1 MVIAGSWSARRIR
14 RSRTSGAWWDML
26 GIWRIWRIWRIRRI
40 GRGSRSHANLTEI
53 TGAPGQTLASA
64 TADDA
69 ASARA
74 HTYNLPSF
82 EAFFRQHE
90 RDIFGYLWRLTG
102 DEQAA
107 YDLSQETFVRA
118 WQHFDRIATYERPGG
133 WLFRVA
139 TNLAL
144 TYQKRAMAPVG
155 AAQPFS
161 SGNDPSTSDPA
172 WRLAESEAI
181 RATLLALPPQQ
192 RAALVLREVCGFSC
206 AEVAEMLGVT
216 LAAAKMTLSRGRNA
230 FRARYTGEEQRS

>member
-1 MVIAGSWSARRIR
+1 MVIAGSWSAWRLR
-14 RSRTSGAWWDML
+14 RSRAIGARWSIA
-26 GIWRIWRIWRIRRI
+26 GIGRI
-40 GRGSRSHANLTEI
+40 GRALWRNADLTEI
-53 TGAPGQTLASA
+53 TGAPEHTLASA
-64 TADDA
+64 SSADADVADARHDA
-69 ASARA
+69 ASARQ
-74 HTYNLPSF
+74 LPSF
-82 EAFFRQHE
+82 EAFFRRHE
-90 RDIFGYLWRLTG
+90 RDIFGYLWRMTG

-118 WQHFDRIATYERPGG
+118 WQHFDRIASYERPGG

-144 TYQKRAMAPVG
+144 THQKRAAAPVG

-161 SGNDPSTSDPA
+161 MGDDPSISDPA

-206 AEVAEMLGVT
+206 AEVAEALGIT
-216 LAAAKMTLSRGRNA
+216 LAAAKMTLSRGREA
-230 FRARYTGEEQRS
+230 FRARYTREEQQP

>member
-1 MVIAGSWSARRIR
+1 MVIAGSWSARGIR
-14 RSRTSGAWWDML
+14 RSPTPGARWEL
-26 GIWRIWRIWRIRRI
+26 WRSTRVPWRD
-40 GRGSRSHANLTEI
+40 ADPTEI
-53 TGAPGQTLASA
+53 TGAPEQTLASA
-64 TADDA
+64 PADGAVETDDA
-69 ASARA
+69 ASARQ
-74 HTYNLPSF
+74 LPTF

-90 RDIFGYLWRLTG
+90 RDIFGYLWRMTG

-144 TYQKRAMAPVG
+144 TYQKRAAAPVG

-161 SGNDPSTSDPA
+161 VGNDPSISDPA

-206 AEVAEMLGVT
+206 AEVAEALGIT
-216 LAAAKMTLSRGRNA
+216 LAAAKMTLSRGRDA
-230 FRARYTGEEQRS
+230 FRARYTREEQRP

>member
-1 MVIAGSWSARRIR
+1 MVIAGSWSARRLR
-14 RSRTSGAWWDML
+14 RSRAIGARWSIA
-26 GIWRIWRIWRIRRI
+26 GIGRI
-40 GRGSRSHANLTEI
+40 GRAPQRNADLTEV
-53 TGAPGQTLASA
+53 TGAPEHTLASTPSADADA
-64 TADDA
+64 THNA
-69 ASARA
+69 ASARQ
-74 HTYNLPSF
+74 LPSF
-82 EAFFRQHE
+82 EAFFRRHE
-90 RDIFGYLWRLTG
+90 REVFGYLRRLTG

-144 TYQKRAMAPVG
+144 THQKRASAPVG

-161 SGNDPSTSDPA
+161 SANDPSISDPA

-206 AEVAEMLGVT
+206 AEVAEALGIT
-216 LAAAKMTLSRGRNA
+216 LAAAKMTLSRGRDA
-230 FRARYTGEEQRS
+230 FRARYTREEQRP

>member
-1 MVIAGSWSARRIR
+1 MIPARWVALRAGPSPQRPLPRISLVILLRLLFATGALSGDTPASSSASSSQI
-14 RSRTSGAWWDML
+14 SSGA
-26 GIWRIWRIWRIRRI
+26 
-40 GRGSRSHANLTEI
+40 T
-53 TGAPGQTLASA
+53 SA
-64 TADDA
+64 GVDA
-69 ASARA
+69 
-74 HTYNLPSF
+74 F
-82 EAFFRQHE
+82 EAFFWRYE
-90 RDIFGYLWRLTG
+90 RDILGYLWRLTG

-118 WQHFDRIATYERPGG
+118 WQHFDRIATYERPDG

-144 TYQKRAMAPVG
+144 THQKRAAAPVG

-161 SGNDPSTSDPA
+161 TGNEPSVSDPA

-206 AEVAEMLGVT
+206 AEVAEALGIT
-216 LAAAKMTLSRGRNA
+216 LAAAKMTLSRGREA
-230 FRARYTGEEQRS
+230 FRARYTREEQQP

>member
-1 MVIAGSWSARRIR
+1 MVIAGSWSAWRLR
-14 RSRTSGAWWDML
+14 RSRAIGARWSIA
-26 GIWRIWRIWRIRRI
+26 GIGRI
-40 GRGSRSHANLTEI
+40 GRALWRNADLTEI
-53 TGAPGQTLASA
+53 TGAPEHTLASA
-64 TADDA
+64 SSPDADVADARHDA
-69 ASARA
+69 ASARQ
-74 HTYNLPSF
+74 LPSF
-82 EAFFRQHE
+82 EAFFRRHE
-90 RDIFGYLWRLTG
+90 RDIFGYLWRMTG

-118 WQHFDRIATYERPGG
+118 WQHFDRIASYERPGG

-144 TYQKRAMAPVG
+144 THQKRAAAPVG

-161 SGNDPSTSDPA
+161 TVNDPSTSDPA

-206 AEVAEMLGVT
+206 AEVAEALGIT
-216 LAAAKMTLSRGRNA
+216 LAAAKMTLSRGREA
-230 FRARYTGEEQRS
+230 FRARYTREEQQP

>member
-14 RSRTSGAWWDML
+14 RSRASGAWWEISV
-26 GIWRIWRIWRIRRI
+26 IWRIGRTWSSERALRRN
-40 GRGSRSHANLTEI
+40 ANLTEI
-53 TGAPGQTLASA
+53 TGAPEQTLANAPSTEA
-64 TADDA
+64 VSADDTV
-69 ASARA
+69 SARQ
-74 HTYNLPSF
+74 LPSF

-90 RDIFGYLWRLTG
+90 RDIFGYLWRITG
-102 DEQAA
+102 DEQVA

-144 TYQKRAMAPVG
+144 THQKRAAAPVG

-161 SGNDPSTSDPA
+161 TGNEPSISDPA

-206 AEVAEMLGVT
+206 AEVAETLGIT
-216 LAAAKMTLSRGRNA
+216 LAAAKMTLSRGRDA
-230 FRARYTGEEQRS
+230 FRARYTREEQRP

>member
-14 RSRTSGAWWDML
+14 RSRTIGAWWDL
-26 GIWRIWRIWRIRRI
+26 LSRLSI
-40 GRGSRSHANLTEI
+40 GRALRWNADLTEI
-53 TGAPGQTLASA
+53 TGAPGKTLASA
-64 TADDA
+64 SADDTA
-69 ASARA
+69 SASARQF
-74 HTYNLPSF
+74 PSF

-90 RDIFGYLWRLTG
+90 RDIFGYLWRITG

-118 WQHFDRIATYERPGG
+118 WQHFDRIVTYERPGG

-144 TYQKRAMAPVG
+144 THQKRAAAPVG

-161 SGNDPSTSDPA
+161 MADDPSVSDPA

-216 LAAAKMTLSRGRNA
+216 LAAAKMTLSRGRDA
-230 FRARYTGEEQRS
+230 FRARYTREEQRS

>member
-14 RSRTSGAWWDML
+14 RSRTIGAWWDRA
-26 GIWRIWRIWRIRRI
+26 GIWSI
-40 GRGSRSHANLTEI
+40 GRALRRNANLTEI

-64 TADDA
+64 SADDP
-69 ASARA
+69 ASASA
-74 HTYNLPSF
+74 YNLPSF

-90 RDIFGYLWRLTG
+90 RDIFGYLWRITG

-118 WQHFDRIATYERPGG
+118 WQHFDRIASYERPGG

-144 TYQKRAMAPVG
+144 THQKRAAAPVG

-161 SGNDPSTSDPA
+161 MADDPSVSDPA

-216 LAAAKMTLSRGRNA
+216 LAAAKMTLSRGRDA
-230 FRARYTGEEQRS
+230 FRARYTREEQRS

>member
-1 MVIAGSWSARRIR
+1 MAPVRWAALRAEPSLARPFPRIALVSLFRMIFSLGALSGDTPAP
-14 RSRTSGAWWDML
+14 TS
-26 GIWRIWRIWRIRRI
+26 
-40 GRGSRSHANLTEI
+40 SSTQESHA
-53 TGAPGQTLASA
+53 A
-64 TADDA
+64 THAGVDA
-69 ASARA
+69 
-74 HTYNLPSF
+74 F
-82 EAFFRQHE
+82 EAFFWRYE
-90 RDIFGYLWRLTG
+90 RDILGYLWRLTG

-144 TYQKRAMAPVG
+144 THQKRAAAPVG
-155 AAQPFS
+155 AAQPFATGS
-161 SGNDPSTSDPA
+161 EPSVSDPA

-206 AEVAEMLGVT
+206 AEVAETLGIT
-216 LAAAKMTLSRGRNA
+216 LAAAKMTLSRGRDA
-230 FRARYTGEEQRS
+230 FRARYTREEQRS

>member
-1 MVIAGSWSARRIR
+1 MVIAGSWSARRIW
-14 RSRTSGAWWDML
+14 RSRTPGAWWGMWS
-26 GIWRIWRIWRIRRI
+26 IWSIGHVPWRN
-40 GRGSRSHANLTEI
+40 ADLTEI
-53 TGAPGQTLASA
+53 TGAPEHTLAS
-64 TADDA
+64 TPTDDADAAHDA
-69 ASARA
+69 ASARQ
-74 HTYNLPSF
+74 LPSF
-82 EAFFRQHE
+82 EAFFRRHE
-90 RDIFGYLWRLTG
+90 RDIFGYLWRMTG

-118 WQHFDRIATYERPGG
+118 WQHFDRIASYKRPGG

-144 TYQKRAMAPVG
+144 THQKRAAALVG

-161 SGNDPSTSDPA
+161 MGDDPSISDPS

-206 AEVAEMLGVT
+206 AEVAEALGIT
-216 LAAAKMTLSRGRNA
+216 LAAAKMTLSRGRDA
-230 FRARYTGEEQRS
+230 FRARYSREEQRP

>member
-1 MVIAGSWSARRIR
+1 MVIAGTWSARIIR
-14 RSRTSGAWWDML
+14 RSQTSGAWREMSGDL
-26 GIWRIWRIWRIRRI
+26 GISGIARALRR
-40 GRGSRSHANLTEI
+40 HASLTEI
-53 TGAPGQTLASA
+53 TGAPEQALTSA
-64 TADDA
+64 PGKDIEDA
-69 ASARA
+69 ASARQ
-74 HTYNLPSF
+74 LPSF

-90 RDIFGYLWRLTG
+90 RDIFGYLWRMTG
-102 DEQAA
+102 DEQTA

-118 WQHFDRIATYERPGG
+118 WQHFDRIASYERPGG

-144 TYQKRAMAPVG
+144 THQKRAAAPVG

-161 SGNDPSTSDPA
+161 SANDPSTSDPS

-206 AEVAEMLGVT
+206 AEVAEALGIT
-216 LAAAKMTLSRGRNA
+216 LAAAKMTLSRGRDA
-230 FRARYTGEEQRS
+230 FRARYTREEQQP

>member
-1 MVIAGSWSARRIR
+1 MVIAGSWSARRLR
-14 RSRTSGAWWDML
+14 RSRAIGARWSIA
-26 GIWRIWRIWRIRRI
+26 GIGRI
-40 GRGSRSHANLTEI
+40 GRAPQRNADLTEV
-53 TGAPGQTLASA
+53 TGAPEHTLASTPSADADA
-64 TADDA
+64 THNA
-69 ASARA
+69 ASARQ
-74 HTYNLPSF
+74 LPSF
-82 EAFFRQHE
+82 EAFFRRHE
-90 RDIFGYLWRLTG
+90 RDIFGYLWRMTG

-118 WQHFDRIATYERPGG
+118 WQHFDRIASYERPGG

-144 TYQKRAMAPVG
+144 THQKRAAAPVG

-161 SGNDPSTSDPA
+161 MGNDPSVSDPA

-206 AEVAEMLGVT
+206 AEVAEALGIT
-216 LAAAKMTLSRGRNA
+216 LAAAKMTLSRGREA
-230 FRARYTGEEQRS
+230 FRARYTREEQQP

>member
-1 MVIAGSWSARRIR
+1 MVIAGSWSAWRIR
-14 RSRTSGAWWDML
+14 RSRTSGGWWDML
-26 GIWRIWRIWRIRRI
+26 GIWRISHI
-40 GRGSRSHANLTEI
+40 GRAPQRDTSLTEI
-53 TGAPGQTLASA
+53 TGAPGQTLANAPS
-64 TADDA
+64 ADDVDHIGNA
-69 ASARA
+69 VSARQ
-74 HTYNLPSF
+74 LPSF
-82 EAFFRQHE
+82 EAFFRRHE

-118 WQHFDRIATYERPGG
+118 WQHFDRITTYERPGG

-144 TYQKRAMAPVG
+144 THQKRAAAPVG

-161 SGNDPSTSDPA
+161 TGNEPSISDPA

-206 AEVAEMLGVT
+206 AEVAETLGIT
-216 LAAAKMTLSRGRNA
+216 LAAAKMTLSRGRDA
-230 FRARYTGEEQRS
+230 FRARYTREEL

>member
-1 MVIAGSWSARRIR
+1 MDIAGSWSARRIR
-14 RSRTSGAWWDML
+14 RSRTSGAWWDRA
-26 GIWRIWRIWRIRRI
+26 GIWSI
-40 GRGSRSHANLTEI
+40 GRALRRNANLTEI

-64 TADDA
+64 SADDP
-69 ASARA
+69 ASA

-90 RDIFGYLWRLTG
+90 RDIFGYLWRITG

-107 YDLSQETFVRA
+107 YDLSQETFMRA

-144 TYQKRAMAPVG
+144 THQKRAAAPVG
-155 AAQPFS
+155 AAQPFAT
-161 SGNDPSTSDPA
+161 GNEPSVSDPA

-181 RATLLALPPQQ
+181 LATLLALPPQQ
-192 RAALVLREVCGFSC
+192 RAALALREVYGFSC
-206 AEVAEMLGVT
+206 AEVAEALGIT
-216 LAAAKMTLSRGRNA
+216 LAAAKMTLSRGRDA
-230 FRARYTGEEQRS
+230 FRARYTREEQRS

>member
-1 MVIAGSWSARRIR
+1 MVIAGSWSAWRIR
-14 RSRTSGAWWDML
+14 RSQAIGARWSIA
-26 GIWRIWRIWRIRRI
+26 GVGRI
-40 GRGSRSHANLTEI
+40 GHAPWKDADQTEI
-53 TGAPGQTLASA
+53 TGAPEHTLTNTPTDGADA
-64 TADDA
+64 THDA
-69 ASARA
+69 ASARQ
-74 HTYNLPSF
+74 LPSF
-82 EAFFRQHE
+82 EAFFRRHE
-90 RDIFGYLWRLTG
+90 RDIFGYLWRMTG

-144 TYQKRAMAPVG
+144 THQKRAAAPVG

-161 SGNDPSTSDPA
+161 MGNDPSVSDPA

-181 RATLLALPPQQ
+181 RATLMALPPQQ

-206 AEVAEMLGVT
+206 AEVAEALGIT
-216 LAAAKMTLSRGRNA
+216 LAAAKMTLSRGRDA
-230 FRARYTGEEQRS
+230 FRARYTREELQP

>member
-14 RSRTSGAWWDML
+14 RSRTPGAWWSM
-26 GIWRIWRIWRIRRI
+26 WHI
-40 GRGSRSHANLTEI
+40 GRAPWRSADLTEI
-53 TGAPGQTLASA
+53 TGVPEHTLASTPTDEAGA
-64 TADDA
+64 THDA
-69 ASARA
+69 TSAHR
-74 HTYNLPSF
+74 LPSF
-82 EAFFRQHE
+82 EAFFRRHE

-144 TYQKRAMAPVG
+144 THQKRAAAPVG

-161 SGNDPSTSDPA
+161 IDNEPSMSDPA

-206 AEVAEMLGVT
+206 AEVAETLGIT
-216 LAAAKMTLSRGRNA
+216 LAAAKMTLCRGRDA
-230 FRARYTGEEQRS
+230 FRARYTREERQP

>member
-14 RSRTSGAWWDML
+14 RSRTPGAWWD
-26 GIWRIWRIWRIRRI
+26 ISDI
-40 GRGSRSHANLTEI
+40 GRALRRSANLTEI
-53 TGAPGQTLASA
+53 TGASEHTLASA
-64 TADDA
+64 PSDDDTSVNA
-69 ASARA
+69 NTSD
-74 HTYNLPSF
+74 LPSF
-82 EAFFRQHE
+82 EAFFRRHE
-90 RDIFGYLWRLTG
+90 RDIFGYLWRMTG

-144 TYQKRAMAPVG
+144 THQKRAAAPVG

-161 SGNDPSTSDPA
+161 MGNEPSISDPA

-206 AEVAEMLGVT
+206 AEMAEALGIT
-216 LAAAKMTLSRGRNA
+216 LAAAKMTLSRGRDA
-230 FRARYTGEEQRS
+230 FRARYTREEQRS

>member
-14 RSRTSGAWWDML
+14 RSLTSGGWWNIP
-26 GIWRIWRIWRIRRI
+26 GIWRI
-40 GRGSRSHANLTEI
+40 SRALRWNTSLAEI

-64 TADDA
+64 SADDVDHIGNA
-69 ASARA
+69 VSARQ
-74 HTYNLPSF
+74 LPSF
-82 EAFFRQHE
+82 EAFFRRHE

-118 WQHFDRIATYERPGG
+118 WQHFDRITTYERPGG

-144 TYQKRAMAPVG
+144 THQKRAAAPVG
-155 AAQPFS
+155 AAQSFS
-161 SGNDPSTSDPA
+161 TGNEPSISDPA

-206 AEVAEMLGVT
+206 AEVAETLGIT
-216 LAAAKMTLSRGRNA
+216 LAAAKMTLNRGRDA
-230 FRARYTGEEQRS
+230 FRARYTREEQQP

>member
-1 MVIAGSWSARRIR
+1 MVIAGNWSARRIR
-14 RSRTSGAWWDML
+14 RSRTSGAWCDIS
-26 GIWRIWRIWRIRRI
+26 GIWRI
-40 GRGSRSHANLTEI
+40 SRALWWNANLTEI
-53 TGAPGQTLASA
+53 TGAPEQTLANAPSA
-64 TADDA
+64 EAD
-69 ASARA
+69 SADSA
-74 HTYNLPSF
+74 LQLPSF

-90 RDIFGYLWRLTG
+90 RDIFGYLWRITG

-118 WQHFDRIATYERPGG
+118 WQHFDRIASYERPGG

-144 TYQKRAMAPVG
+144 THQKRAAAPVG

-161 SGNDPSTSDPA
+161 TGNEPSVSDPA

-206 AEVAEMLGVT
+206 AEVAETLGVT
-216 LAAAKMTLSRGRNA
+216 LAAAKMTLSRGRDA
-230 FRARYTGEEQRS
+230 FRARYIREEQRP